1 MTVFYL
7 DGQAFESKSQ
17 ETVLDAL
24 IRHGQRLNYSCKK
37 GVCKTCLVQQVKGDI
52 VVGSQRGLTLALK
65 KRNYICACQCRPSED
80 LTLRSILPQDLFI
93 GATIQQKTVLSDSIV
108 GIGLK
113 LDEAIRHQPGQYINL
128 RRFDGLTRS
137 YSPTNISGASLLEL
151 HVRRKYNGQFSD
163 WLYHYASIGE
173 QLLVQGPLGSRHY
186 KSDFTADKLIII
198 AFGSGL
204 GVAHGIINQAL
215 AEGHQGEIF
224 LYVGVQN
231 EADLYLHSQLLKMM
245 LEYSQFSYQACITG
259 NANPRKLGRRIML
272 GDPFSEAINV
282 HQFDRQQQL
291 FICGE
296 PTAVNQSRER
306 AFLNGYPIER
316 VHALSFEYKD
326 LRARARE

>member
-7 DGQAFESKSQ
+7 DGQAFESEAQ

-52 VVGSQRGLTLALK
+52 LVGSQRGLTRALK
-65 KRNYICACQCRPSED
+65 KRNYICACQCRPFEA
-80 LTLRSILPQDLFI
+80 LALKSILSQDLFVS
-93 GATIQQKTVLSDSIV
+93 AVIQEKKLLSDSIV
-108 GIGLK
+108 RIGLK
-113 LDEAIRHQPGQYINL
+113 LDEGICHQPGQYINL

-137 YSPTNISGASLLEL
+137 YSPTNISGASLIEL
-151 HVRRKYNGQFSD
+151 HVKRKYNGQFSD
-163 WLYHYASIGE
+163 WLYHHAGLGE
-173 QLLVQGPLGSRHY
+173 QLLLQGPLGSHY
-186 KSDFTADKLIII
+186 YKQEYAEDKLIII

-215 AEGHQGEIF
+215 VGGHKGDIF
-224 LYVGVQN
+224 LYVGAQN
-231 EADLYLHSQLLKMM
+231 ETDLYLHAQLLKMM
-245 LEYSQFSYQACITG
+245 LEYKQFSYQACITG
-259 NANPRKLGRRIML
+259 QASTPRLGRRVML
-272 GDPFSEAINV
+272 GDPFSEAIKL

-306 AFLNGYPIER
+306 AFLNGYPIAR

-326 LRARARE
+326 LRARTRE